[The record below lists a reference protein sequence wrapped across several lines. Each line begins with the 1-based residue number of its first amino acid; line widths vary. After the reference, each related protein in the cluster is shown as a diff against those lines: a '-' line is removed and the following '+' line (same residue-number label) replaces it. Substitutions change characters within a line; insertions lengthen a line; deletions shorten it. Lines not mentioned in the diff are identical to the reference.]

1 MESVRRVVDAIINI
15 HPPHTTAVHFPIA
28 LTAAAL
34 LFLLLALWRR
44 DKVLERGDALE
55 QAAFFNI
62 TLAAISTALA
72 GLTGYRDHV
81 VRFESQT
88 PYVNVKIYL
97 AFSLLALTTLL
108 AISRWRRPDVLHDP
122 NTTVLY
128 VAGFVGSLALASA
141 LGFTGGAII
150 YGW

>member
-1 MESVRRVVDAIINI
+1 MESVRRIVDAIINV
-15 HPPHTTAVHFPIA
+15 HPPHVMAVHFPIA

-44 DKVLERGDALE
+44 HDALE

-81 VRFESQT
+81 VRFESAT
-88 PYVNVKIYL
+88 PYVHVKIYL
-97 AFSLLALTTLL
+97 AISLLALTTLL
-108 AISRWRRPDVLHDP
+108 AISRWRRPKVLYAP

-128 VAGFVGSLALASA
+128 VAGFVGSLVLASA
-141 LGFTGGAII
+141 LGFTGGAIV